1 MSKLVWDIVGDYEG
15 CHMPHILEEERK
27 HPDALESIFACLD
40 CLEEGVRKAEQQRII
55 KLAQDKY
62 NYLIETFGIAIV
74 KDQLDLLL
82 ELMDE
87 IKGEK

>member
-1 MSKLVWDIVGDYEG
+1 MSDWQTVINWDAGYVAGIKV
-15 CHMPHILEEERK
+15 
-27 HPDALESIFACLD
+27 
-40 CLEEGVRKAEQQRII
+40 EQERII

-82 ELMDE
+82 ELMDA